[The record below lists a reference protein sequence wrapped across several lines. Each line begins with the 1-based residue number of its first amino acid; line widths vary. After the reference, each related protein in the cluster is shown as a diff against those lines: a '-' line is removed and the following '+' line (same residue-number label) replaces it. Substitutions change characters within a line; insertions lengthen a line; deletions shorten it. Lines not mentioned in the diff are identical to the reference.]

1 MEMQVIKNK
10 STLELQQH
18 EETLRAQLF
27 ALRIQS
33 SLGKLET
40 PHMIN
45 NLRKDIARIKTELS
59 IRIKNG
65 EKIKPLPINKMVL
78 PEEKKEVK
86 KAKKVTKVDKKD
98 KVKSMT
104 KSEVNAA
111 DKDDQKVVTG
121 KTTKPK
127 LSAKEVK
134 KVVTTKANKAESPS
148 KKSTVKKTVTPAKED
163 KE

>member
-10 STLELQQH
+10 STLELQKH

-45 NLRKDIARIKTELS
+45 NLRKDIARIKTELN

-65 EKIKPLPINKMVL
+65 EPIKPLHINKMVL
-78 PEEKKEVK
+78 PEEKKESNKIK
-86 KAKKVTKVDKKD
+86 KNTKVEKKD
-98 KVKSMT
+98 IKVKTTT
-104 KSEVNAA
+104 KSEVVKET
-111 DKDDQKVVTG
+111 DKDDNQVIFAKTMKAKSPKKKLKTVT
-121 KTTKPK
+121 TTK
-127 LSAKEVK
+127 VK
-134 KVVTTKANKAESPS
+134 SPS
-148 KKSTVKKTVTPAKED
+148 KKSTVKTTTVLPKED
-163 KE
+163 KG

>member
-45 NLRKDIARIKTELS
+45 TLRKDIARIKTELS

-65 EKIKPLPINKMVL
+65 EKIKPLSINKMVL
-78 PEEKKEVK
+78 PEEKKAVK
-86 KAKKVTKVDKKD
+86 KIAKVDKKD
-98 KVKSMT
+98 NKVKSMT
-104 KSEVNAA
+104 KSEVIKEA
-111 DKDDQKVVTG
+111 DKDDQKVVTE
-121 KTTKPK
+121 KTPKPK
-127 LSAKEVK
+127 LSVKEVK
-134 KVVTTKANKAESPS
+134 KVVTTKANKAKSPS
-148 KKSTVKKTVTPAKED
+148 KRSTVKKTVTPAKED

>member
-27 ALRIQS
+27 AFRIQS

-45 NLRKDIARIKTELS
+45 TLRKDIARIKTELN

-65 EKIKPLPINKMVL
+65 EKIKPLNINKMVL
-78 PEEKKEVK
+78 PEEKKEN
-86 KAKKVTKVDKKD
+86 KKVAKVDKKD
-98 KVKSMT
+98 IKIKATIKSEISEVIKKSDKNDKKVTTEKTTQT
-104 KSEVNAA
+104 KS
-111 DKDDQKVVTG
+111 
-121 KTTKPK
+121 
-127 LSAKEVK
+127 SY
-134 KVVTTKANKAESPS
+134 
-148 KKSTVKKTVTPAKED
+148 KKSTVKKTVTPSKED
-163 KE
+163 KK

>member
-59 IRIKNG
+59 IRIKSG
-65 EKIKPLPINKMVL
+65 EKIKPLHINKMVL
-78 PEEKKEVK
+78 PEEKQEVK
-86 KAKKVTKVDKKD
+86 KVDKKD
-98 KVKSMT
+98 IKVKSMT
-104 KSEVNAA
+104 KSEVIKEA
-111 DKDDQKVVTG
+111 DKDDQKVVTE

-127 LSAKEVK
+127 SAAKEVK
-134 KVVTTKANKAESPS
+134 KVATTKAKSPS
-148 KKSTVKKTVTPAKED
+148 KKSTVKKTVIPVKED

>member
-27 ALRIQS
+27 AFRIQS

-45 NLRKDIARIKTELS
+45 ALRKDIARIKTELT

-65 EKIKPLPINKMVL
+65 EKIKPLHINKMIL
-78 PEEKKEVK
+78 PEEKKESKKVK
-86 KAKKVTKVDKKD
+86 KIAKVDKKD
-98 KVKSMT
+98 IKES
-104 KSEVNAA
+104 
-111 DKDDQKVVTG
+111 DKDDNKVVTE
-121 KTTKPK
+121 KTVK
-127 LSAKEVK
+127 AK
-134 KVVTTKANKAESPS
+134 SPS
-148 KKSTVKKTVTPAKED
+148 KKTTVKKTVTPSKED

>member
-59 IRIKNG
+59 IRIKSG
-65 EKIKPLPINKMVL
+65 EKIKPLHINKMVL
-78 PEEKKEVK
+78 PEEKQEVK
-86 KAKKVTKVDKKD
+86 KAKKVAKVDKKD
-98 KVKSMT
+98 IKVKSTT
-104 KSEVNAA
+104 KSEVIKEA
-111 DKDDQKVVTG
+111 DKDDQKVVTE

-127 LSAKEVK
+127 SSAKEVK
-134 KVVTTKANKAESPS
+134 KVATTKAKSPS
-148 KKSTVKKTVTPAKED
+148 KKSTVKKTVTLAKED